1 VVEDAVQGVE
11 AAKRAGMR
19 CVAVLTTNPAERLQQ
34 ADLVLP
40 DLTNLTLEQLAE
52 LKS

>member
-19 CVAVLTTNPAERLQQ
+19 CVAVLTTNPAEKLQR
-34 ADLVLP
+34 ADLVVR
-40 DLTNLTLEQLAE
+40 DLTCLTLEELA
-52 LKS
+52 KIM